1 MPGLVVRR
9 APRPVSSQVPMPSL
23 RRQPTVHLFSDSLFH
38 CLERKSMSTSI
49 FRLEARTS
57 VLMLLAF
64 ALLAYSSDIWA
75 QSTSFSEACERVD
88 TFFRN
93 FETILKVISVT
104 VVTIAVVFA
113 GYQIAFAH
121 KRLSDVAPIL
131 IGGLLIGGAGTI
143 ASWFVG
149 DWGATDCTAMLLSTA
164 TRSA

>member
-1 MPGLVVRR
+1 MQTFVSRREVR
-9 APRPVSSQVPMPSL
+9 L
-23 RRQPTVHLFSDSLFH
+23 LTL
-38 CLERKSMSTSI
+38 
-49 FRLEARTS
+49 
-57 VLMLLAF
+57 VLMML
-64 ALLAYSSDIWA
+64 ALLALSPETWA
-75 QSTSFSEACERVD
+75 KGKSFQEACDNVQE
-88 TFFRN
+88 FFKS

-149 DWGATDCTAMLLSTA
+149 DWGAADCSAAILLPSIA
-164 TRSA
+164 LA

>member
-1 MPGLVVRR
+1 MQTFVSRREVR
-9 APRPVSSQVPMPSL
+9 ML
-23 RRQPTVHLFSDSLFH
+23 T
-38 CLERKSMSTSI
+38 
-49 FRLEARTS
+49 
-57 VLMLLAF
+57 LMLVMLT
-64 ALLAYSSDIWA
+64 LLALSPETWA
-75 QSTSFSEACERVD
+75 KGKGFQEACDNVKE
-88 TFFRN
+88 FFQS

-149 DWGATDCTAMLLSTA
+149 DWGADNCSTA
-164 TRSA
+164 FLLPSIVFA

>member
-1 MPGLVVRR
+1 MRIPL
-9 APRPVSSQVPMPSL
+9 S
-23 RRQPTVHLFSDSLFH
+23 
-38 CLERKSMSTSI
+38 
-49 FRLEARTS
+49 RLETK
-57 VLMLLAF
+57 VLGLMVLGV
-64 ALLAYSSDIWA
+64 ALMAIVPESWA
-75 QSTSFSEACERVD
+75 AGASFKEACEKVD
-88 TFFRN
+88 KFFKN

-149 DWGATDCTAMLLSTA
+149 DWASKDCVAMLLTA
-164 TRSA
+164 PASLA

>member
-1 MPGLVVRR
+1 MILIY
-9 APRPVSSQVPMPSL
+9 S
-23 RRQPTVHLFSDSLFH
+23 
-38 CLERKSMSTSI
+38 
-49 FRLEARTS
+49 RLEAR
-57 VLMLLAF
+57 VVAWMLLGF
-64 ALLAYSSDIWA
+64 ALLAVAPDALA
-75 QSTSFSEACERVD
+75 QGTSFKDACDKVD
-88 TFFRN
+88 TFFKN

-149 DWGATDCTAMLLSTA
+149 DWGASDCQAMLDMTQAFLA
-164 TRSA
+164 

>member
-1 MPGLVVRR
+1 MQTFVSRREVR
-9 APRPVSSQVPMPSL
+9 ML
-23 RRQPTVHLFSDSLFH
+23 T
-38 CLERKSMSTSI
+38 
-49 FRLEARTS
+49 
-57 VLMLLAF
+57 LMLLMLT
-64 ALLAYSSDIWA
+64 LLALSPEIWA
-75 QSTSFSEACERVD
+75 KGKGFQEACDNVQE
-88 TFFRN
+88 FFKS

-149 DWGATDCTAMLLSTA
+149 DWGATECSVTTLLPSIVLA
-164 TRSA
+164 

>member
-1 MPGLVVRR
+1 MPTFI
-9 APRPVSSQVPMPSL
+9 S
-23 RRQPTVHLFSDSLFH
+23 
-38 CLERKSMSTSI
+38 
-49 FRLEARTS
+49 RLEAR
-57 VLMLLAF
+57 VLALMLLSSV
-64 ALLAYSSDIWA
+64 LLALSPDTWA
-75 QSTSFSEACERVD
+75 QATSFKDACDKVD
-88 TFFRN
+88 TFFKN

-149 DWGATDCTAMLLSTA
+149 DWGASDCTAMLLSTTVLA
-164 TRSA
+164 